1 MLNNIDYN
9 KNRQIITKSAAAEL
23 HEMFKKY
30 FTNEE
35 DLVKFFT
42 DAFPNMRLLTL
53 ENIKKLLSYHI
64 YNRHPNSNIDNSE
77 YENIDEILDII
88 KQRLGSL
95 IQPDI
100 HVSDKNIICNHFPT
114 NKLTIIHKPFIF
126 YILMYLIRRVF
137 NFYMYRLGFTNIIDP
152 ATQLRVWIKHQPAAT
167 NKVPL
172 VFIHG
177 LGFGIVLYLWKIRQ
191 LSTDRTL
198 IVPELPNVSYDLY
211 TDVQP
216 SADNIV
222 VALYDV
228 LIRQGVELVDIIGHS
243 YGGTILNIFQIK
255 YPHMCNYKTYIESPV
270 FCIHQSHT
278 AKIVYMK
285 PTSLSVRKYIMYLF
299 IFSDT
304 HVQYIIKRSMFADQ
318 GMIKNFDDKTTV
330 ILAKDDYLVPSY
342 YIHRYIT
349 AHYPQVNAIM
359 TAGDHGAYIFG

>member
-1 MLNNIDYN
+1 MPI
-9 KNRQIITKSAAAEL
+9 
-23 HEMFKKY
+23 
-30 FTNEE
+30 
-35 DLVKFFT
+35 
-42 DAFPNMRLLTL
+42 
-53 ENIKKLLSYHI
+53 
-64 YNRHPNSNIDNSE
+64 
-77 YENIDEILDII
+77 
-88 KQRLGSL
+88 GL

-100 HVSDKNIICNHFPT
+100 HVSDKDIVICNHFPT

-126 YILMYLIRRVF
+126 YALMFWIRIVV
-137 NFYMYRLGFTNIIDP
+137 NYYIYRLGFTNIIDP

-177 LGFGIVLYLWKIRQ
+177 LGFGIVLYLWKIRS
-191 LSTDRTL
+191 LSADRTL
-198 IVPELPNVSYDLY
+198 ILPELPNVSYDLY
-211 TDVQP
+211 TDVKP

-228 LIRQGVELVDIIGHS
+228 LIRQGVELVDLIGHS

-285 PTSLSVRKYIMYLF
+285 PTSWSVRKYIMYLF